1 MQAVFHVDSDE
12 LDLNFLNM
20 IKQHFTNS
28 KLDIIVREQDE
39 TDYLNSSPRNRRL
52 LEEAI
57 SDMELGSNTISKTLD
72 ELAL

>member
-1 MQAVFHVDSDE
+1 MQAVFHVDSNE

-20 IKQHFTNS
+20 IKQHFANS
-28 KLDIIVREQDE
+28 KLDIVVREQDE

-57 SDMELGSNTISKTLD
+57 DDIEAGENIVETTPEALGL
-72 ELAL
+72 